1 MDRTS
6 HDLQGDTVTLMN
18 KNTLLFEALSANSA
32 ICFISWTVRRVG
44 LGATVMALSIEFSE

>member
-1 MDRTS
+1 
-6 HDLQGDTVTLMN
+6 MN